1 MKYKLPLFFLLLTIC
16 SLGFSQAKP
25 EREHRI
31 KKSQFP
37 LIEAGVIPKEAKNLK
52 YYMEVD
58 TSKTTYILK
67 FRLKRMKY
75 HIDMDKLGQIR
86 QLGFGV
92 KEVDIPQ
99 ETYAQ
104 ISDFLDGNFQK
115 VKIKRILQYYPG
127 DSHNALKNAY
137 QNLIL
142 PSNTYQLLFR
152 GKQNKGNKEYIAT
165 FDAEGNVLKIG
176 EALPANFDRV
186 LY

>member
-16 SLGFSQAKP
+16 SLGFSQTKP

-37 LIEAGVIPKEAKNLK
+37 SFEAGVVPEESKNLK

-67 FRLKRMKY
+67 FRLKKMKY
-75 HIDMDKLGQIR
+75 HIDMDELGQIR
-86 QLGFGV
+86 QLGFWV

-99 ETYAQ
+99 ETYAR

-115 VKIKRILQYYPG
+115 VKIKRILQHYPG
-127 DSHNALKNAY
+127 DSHTAQKNAY

-142 PSNTYQLLFR
+142 PNNTYELLFR
-152 GKQNKGNKEYIAT
+152 GKQGMENKEHIAT
-165 FDAEGNVLKIG
+165 FDAEGNFLKIR